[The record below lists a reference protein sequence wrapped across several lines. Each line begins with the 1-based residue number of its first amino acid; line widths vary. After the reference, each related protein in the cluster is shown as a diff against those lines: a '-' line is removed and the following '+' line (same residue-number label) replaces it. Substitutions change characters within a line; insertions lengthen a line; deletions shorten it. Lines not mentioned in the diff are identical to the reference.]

1 MFVCCIS
8 LFLLICLI
16 GCLMSQFLFQLL
28 VCWKECVCVL
38 FGMIDESC
46 VKERGKE
53 RKCWRAGVMS
63 MNEGEEEEELL
74 V

>member
-1 MFVCCIS
+1 MLVIGILLCLFVMYRS
-8 LFLLICLI
+8 FLLDCII

-38 FGMIDESC
+38 FGMIDELC

-53 RKCWRAGVMS
+53 R
-63 MNEGEEEEELL
+63 
-74 V
+74 